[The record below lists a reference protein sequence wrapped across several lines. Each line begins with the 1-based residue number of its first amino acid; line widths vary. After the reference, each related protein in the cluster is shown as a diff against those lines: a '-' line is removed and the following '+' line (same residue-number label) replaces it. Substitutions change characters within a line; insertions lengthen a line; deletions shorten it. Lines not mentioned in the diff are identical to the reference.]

1 MKDRTAIVTGGSR
14 GIGRAICVEFAKR
27 GANLLI
33 NYAGNSSAAEET
45 AEICRNLG
53 VQADLVQGDVAEW
66 AACERIAETAMKT
79 FGSVD
84 ILVNNAG
91 ITRDNLLMRMSEE
104 DFDAVIRTNL
114 RGSFLMMKAVSRQ
127 MMKQRYGR
135 IVNLSS
141 VVGLLGNAGQV
152 NYAASKGGV
161 VSMTKSFAKEVA
173 SRNIT
178 VNAIAPGFIETDMTK
193 AMTEAAIASA
203 AAAIPAGRMGKS
215 EDVAQAAAFFASEQA
230 AYVTGQVLAVDGGMY

>member
-66 AACERIAETAMKT
+66 AVCERIAETAMET

-203 AAAIPAGRMGKS
+203 AAAIPAGRMGKPQ
-215 EDVAQAAAFFASEQA
+215 DVAQAAAFFASEQA

>member
-1 MKDRTAIVTGGSR
+1 M
-14 GIGRAICVEFAKR
+14 
-27 GANLLI
+27 
-33 NYAGNSSAAEET
+33 
-45 AEICRNLG
+45 
-53 VQADLVQGDVAEW
+53 
-66 AACERIAETAMKT
+66 
-79 FGSVD
+79 
-84 ILVNNAG
+84 NNAG

-203 AAAIPAGRMGKS
+203 AAAIPAGRMGIPQ
-215 EDVAQAAAFFASEQA
+215 DVAQAAVFFASEQA

>member
-66 AACERIAETAMKT
+66 AACERIAETAIKT

-104 DFDAVIRTNL
+104 ETALWAHCESVQC
-114 RGSFLMMKAVSRQ
+114 SRAFRQ
-127 MMKQRYGR
+127 CR
-135 IVNLSS
+135 S
-141 VVGLLGNAGQV
+141 GQLC
-152 NYAASKGGV
+152 
-161 VSMTKSFAKEVA
+161 
-173 SRNIT
+173 
-178 VNAIAPGFIETDMTK
+178 
-193 AMTEAAIASA
+193 
-203 AAAIPAGRMGKS
+203 GK
-215 EDVAQAAAFFASEQA
+215 
-230 AYVTGQVLAVDGGMY
+230 

>member
-1 MKDRTAIVTGGSR
+1 
-14 GIGRAICVEFAKR
+14 
-27 GANLLI
+27 
-33 NYAGNSSAAEET
+33 
-45 AEICRNLG
+45 
-53 VQADLVQGDVAEW
+53 
-66 AACERIAETAMKT
+66 
-79 FGSVD
+79 
-84 ILVNNAG
+84 
-91 ITRDNLLMRMSEE
+91 
-104 DFDAVIRTNL
+104 
-114 RGSFLMMKAVSRQ
+114 MMKEVSRQ
-127 MMKQRYGR
+127 MIKQRNRR

-203 AAAIPAGRMGKS
+203 AAAIPAGRMGKP

>member
-1 MKDRTAIVTGGSR
+1 
-14 GIGRAICVEFAKR
+14 
-27 GANLLI
+27 
-33 NYAGNSSAAEET
+33 
-45 AEICRNLG
+45 
-53 VQADLVQGDVAEW
+53 
-66 AACERIAETAMKT
+66 
-79 FGSVD
+79 
-84 ILVNNAG
+84 
-91 ITRDNLLMRMSEE
+91 
-104 DFDAVIRTNL
+104 
-114 RGSFLMMKAVSRQ
+114 MMKAVSRQ

-203 AAAIPAGRMGKS
+203 AAAIPAGRMGKP